1 MYYFVYYINIIWT
14 SISSHFKERTRFYSL
29 MVLNRAGDVPAADWL
44 SQTQVKNSRD
54 LSRVV
59 IRFFSVVEIPIK
71 HPEVQRLLGSH
82 NMLRQWQLTS
92 VKTLFDELVLIL
104 FDVIDKSP
112 GSLPNIQVFFYLDL
126 SVFDLLGLRGLCYS
140 CLLVSTSAKLHEIAR
155 A

>member
-14 SISSHFKERTRFYSL
+14 SINSHFKERTRFYSL

-71 HPEVQRLLGSH
+71 QSSFYNKQNDLLS
-82 NMLRQWQLTS
+82 
-92 VKTLFDELVLIL
+92 K
-104 FDVIDKSP
+104 
-112 GSLPNIQVFFYLDL
+112 L
-126 SVFDLLGLRGLCYS
+126 SVFKFYP
-140 CLLVSTSAKLHEIAR
+140 
-155 A
+155 